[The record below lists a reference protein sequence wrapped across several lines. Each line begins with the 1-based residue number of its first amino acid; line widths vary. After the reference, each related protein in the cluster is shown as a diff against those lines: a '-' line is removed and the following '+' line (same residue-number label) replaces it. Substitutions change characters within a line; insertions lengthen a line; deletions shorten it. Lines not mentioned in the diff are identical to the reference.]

1 MKRVY
6 DAPIMRPDTL
16 NGQEKLKFTII
27 GAWTDKQKQNF
38 VHALFISF
46 KRSSPLKPHPSS
58 AAKDQR
64 SARTR
69 PSTNKRIERKKDM
82 KINVLLANL
91 AFRNGKDSL
100 KITWVSAWQGAE
112 VFHAQTFPERC
123 RCKRVRKNGQRQF
136 PCLKAPW
143 ESARLGKKET
153 KVIRQSLN
161 LKVTAQPS
169 W

>member
-46 KRSSPLKPHPSS
+46 KRSSPLKPHRHPPPRIN
-58 AAKDQR
+58 DPQEQDHPP
-64 SARTR
+64 TR
-69 PSTNKRIERKKDM
+69 GIERKKDM

-112 VFHAQTFPERC
+112 VFHAQMFPERC

-161 LKVTAQPS
+161 LKVTAQPC

>member
-27 GAWTDKQKQNF
+27 GAWTDKQTQNF

-46 KRSSPLKPHPSS
+46 KRSSPLSLTRHPPSRIN
-58 AAKDQR
+58 DPQEQDHPP
-64 SARTR
+64 TR
-69 PSTNKRIERKKDM
+69 GIERKKDM

-161 LKVTAQPS
+161 LKVTAQPC